1 MAIDYKQLGR
11 NIHAIRK
18 KRKLTQ
24 QDLADIL
31 NYSPEHISQLEH
43 GNRPIQLDALNQI
56 CEDLN
61 VSFGELLFGAT
72 PALIAPKE
80 ERVSEDADA
89 VTEFSALIHGC
100 SQKRI
105 ENILSICR
113 ILANFPR

>member
-11 NIHAIRK
+11 NVQAIRK

-24 QDLADIL
+24 QGLADLL

-72 PALIAPKE
+72 PALITPKE
-80 ERVSEDADA
+80 EHASEEADA
-89 VTEFSALIHGC
+89 ITEFSALIHGC

-105 ENILSICR
+105 ENMLSVCR